1 MLVVAG
7 TAAIHLIVLVFVD
20 AMIVTHPIEIKP
32 PAPRIE
38 MIEVKVDPPPIIKPA
53 AAPIQQPRT
62 EERPPPKDA
71 PRVRTRVVEP
81 RPEQPPPQQ
90 QQRPDP
96 QSGGDPVV
104 AMPDIAPSATGTV
117 PVATGKR
124 TTGHIGRGGSGGGT
138 GAGSGAGSAD
148 PPPPPPVSI
157 ATIKTRALP
166 RGDFGYIDAGKDY
179 PAAARQL
186 GIEGPIRVKLVVDA
200 RGKVTSATLLNK
212 LGHGLDELAAARAL
226 KIEFDPAK
234 DTDDKP
240 VTSVV
245 IWTFNMTLPK

>member
-1 MLVVAG
+1 
-7 TAAIHLIVLVFVD
+7 VFVD
-20 AMIVTHPIEIKP
+20 AMIVTHPLELKP

-38 MIEVKVDPPPIIKPA
+38 MIEVKVDPPPVIKPA
-53 AAPIQQPRT
+53 AAPIQKPA
-62 EERPPPKDA
+62 EPPPPIKEA
-71 PRVRTRVVEP
+71 PRVRTRAPEP
-81 RPEQPPPQQ
+81 EVPPPPAQPPPT
-90 QQRPDP
+90 RPTDS

-104 AMPDIAPSATGTV
+104 AMPDIAPAATGV
-117 PVATGKR
+117 AVATGKR
-124 TTGHIGRGGSGGGT
+124 TTGHVGRGGSGGGT

-148 PPPPPPVSI
+148 PPPPPVSI

-166 RGDFGYIDAGKDY
+166 KGDYGYIDAGKDY

-186 GIEGPIRVKLVVDA
+186 GIEGAIRVKLVVDA
-200 RGKVTSATLLNK
+200 KGKVSSAVLLNR
-212 LGHGLDELAAARAL
+212 LGHGLDELALSRAQ

-240 VTSVV
+240 VSSVV